1 MIEGIIT
8 EYSITFETAIS
19 SSNKL
24 PFSMYE
30 LVLNK
35 LDNTSTR
42 YKKICT
48 KPETTVPTVN
58 PVKTTAANLL
68 NITTIF

>member
-1 MIEGIIT
+1 M
-8 EYSITFETAIS
+8 EYSTTFEITIS
-19 SSNKL
+19 SFNKL
-24 PFSMYE
+24 PFVMYE

-35 LDNTSTR
+35 FDRTSTR

-58 PVKTTAANLL
+58 PVKTTAANFL
-68 NITTIF
+68 NITILF